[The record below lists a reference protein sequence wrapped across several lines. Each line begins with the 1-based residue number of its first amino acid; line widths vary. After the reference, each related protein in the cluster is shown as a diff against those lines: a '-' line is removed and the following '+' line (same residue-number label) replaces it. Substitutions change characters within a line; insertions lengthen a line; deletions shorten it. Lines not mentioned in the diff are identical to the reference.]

1 MPELKPLRLLAGD
14 VLYQQKDHAD
24 EIYMIKNG
32 KVKLNVDISDFI
44 IEENK
49 SAFLQDYISG
59 NQEEDEEGKSV
70 GYQDLS
76 FPFIQYVEGSY
87 FGDCDLLIPGLR
99 VFERD
104 STAVAWNEVHLF
116 VLSRD
121 IIN

>member
-76 FPFIQYVEGSY
+76 FPFI
-87 FGDCDLLIPGLR
+87 
-99 VFERD
+99 
-104 STAVAWNEVHLF
+104 
-116 VLSRD
+116 
-121 IIN
+121 